1 MVLKLYLRVLA
12 YLLEI
17 LVVFIFCYLQYTWMK
32 NLIYTKYIL
41 PSSHQKSAE
50 GLGL

>member
-41 PSSHQKSAE
+41 PFSHQKSAE